1 MSVSSCCSVCLVLL
15 FLYGSFGC
23 GTLKRDLQQFVF
35 DLPFHLDYIILCMVE
50 CEASYSNL

>member
-1 MSVSSCCSVCLVLL
+1 MSVSSCCSACLVLL
-15 FLYGSFGC
+15 FLYGPFGC